1 MNKDQVKGGLKQA
14 TGKAKVVAGKIT
26 GNTKTQAEGYV
37 RQVAGKIQKAYGN
50 MKNAAGKSR

>member
-26 GNTKTQAEGYV
+26 GNAKTQAEGYV
-37 RQVAGKIQKAYGN
+37 TQIAGKIQKAYGN
-50 MKNAAGKSR
+50 VKNAARKSR

>member
-26 GNTKTQAEGYV
+26 GDAKTQADGYV

-50 MKNAAGKSR
+50 LKDAARKSR